1 MISNREGREWL
12 LKQLHDKGIKYIVY
26 LGDIFGYVGVEKEPE
41 QRDDGSTLLRDK
53 YHRLDAVSDL
63 LPDFNEPNF
72 LDIGKYLGITDWSKV
87 ATDTPVYAKLYD
99 GGIWY
104 PLHFA
109 KYENG
114 DAYVYTGGRTSWS
127 KEVKDAV
134 SNMVAKA
141 HEIRLA
147 EGGKP

>member
-26 LGDIFGYVGVEKEPE
+26 LGDTFGYIGVEKKPE
-41 QRDDGSTLLRDK
+41 QREDGSTLLRDK
-53 YHRLDAVSDL
+53 YHRLDAIADL
-63 LPDFNEPNF
+63 LPDFNESNY

-87 ATDTPVYAKLYD
+87 ATDTPVYVKLNRNDTWDKY
-99 GGIWY
+99 
-104 PLHFA
+104 HFA

-114 DAYVYTGGRTSWS
+114 KVYCWSLGTTSWS
-127 KEVKDAV
+127 IKSAEAYIP
-134 SNMVAKA
+134 VADV
-141 HEIRLA
+141 RLA

>member
-1 MISNREGREWL
+1 MISNRKGREWL

-26 LGDIFGYVGVEKEPE
+26 LGDVFGYVGVEKEPE

-63 LPDFNEPNF
+63 LPDFNESNY
-72 LDIGKYLGITDWSKV
+72 LDIGKYLGIIDWSEV
-87 ATDTPVYAKLYD
+87 AVDTPIYAKLYD
-99 GGIWY
+99 NAAWSKY
-104 PLHFA
+104 HFA

-114 DAYVYTGGRTSWS
+114 KVYCWTNGTTSWTKGDASAYVA
-127 KEVKDAV
+127 AV
-134 SNMVAKA
+134 AV
-141 HEIRLA
+141 RLA

>member
-26 LGDIFGYVGVEKEPE
+26 LGDIFGYVGVEKKPE
-41 QRDDGSTLLRDK
+41 QREDGSTLLRDK

-63 LPDFNEPNF
+63 LPDFNESNY
-72 LDIGKYLGITDWSKV
+72 LDIGKNLGITDWSEV
-87 ATDTPVYAKLYD
+87 ATDTPVYVKLNRNDTWDKY
-99 GGIWY
+99 
-104 PLHFA
+104 HFA

-114 DAYVYTGGRTSWS
+114 KVYCWSLGTTSWS
-127 KEVKDAV
+127 TKSAEAYIPVYDV
-134 SNMVAKA
+134 
-141 HEIRLA
+141 RLA

>member
-1 MISNREGREWL
+1 MVSNREGREWL

-53 YHRLDAVSDL
+53 YHRLDAIADL
-63 LPDFNEPNF
+63 LPDFNESNY

-87 ATDTPVYAKLYD
+87 ATDTPVYVKLNRNDTWDKY
-99 GGIWY
+99 
-104 PLHFA
+104 HFA

-114 DAYVYTGGRTSWS
+114 KVYCWSLGTTSLSTKNTEAYIPVS
-127 KEVKDAV
+127 EV
-134 SNMVAKA
+134 
-141 HEIRLA
+141 RLV

>member
-12 LKQLHDKGIKYIVY
+12 LKQLYDKGIKYILN
-26 LGDIFGYVGVEKEPE
+26 LGGIFGWVGVEKEPE
-41 QRDDGSTLLRDK
+41 QREDGSTLLRDK
-53 YHRLDAVSDL
+53 YHRLDAIADL

-99 GGIWY
+99 GGIWHS
-104 PLHFA
+104 LHFA

-114 DAYVYTGGRTSWS
+114 DVYVYTGGRTSWS
-127 KEVKDAV
+127 KGNKNPVE
-134 SNMVAKA
+134 NMVAKA
-141 HEIRLA
+141 YEVRLA